1 MQGIEDPQM
10 AEAYDRI
17 SRMPPFALFRR
28 NFVKRLKKHASG
40 GSITDIGCGLG
51 YLLQLIAK
59 EFPTYKLTGVDISEE
74 MIKTATANFSRIGLG
89 GRSEFKQGSAEHLPF
104 EDNTQ
109 DFIVSTLSL
118 HHWVDPKA
126 AFDEIY
132 RSLKPGGQ
140 MLIMDL
146 RRDARRLFFWLV
158 WFAQNVALRIAGA
171 GVMRKINEPIGSLRA
186 SYTCAEI
193 EEIMPRTPFDD
204 YKIEGTT
211 ALIYLWARKSL
222 LSNEPL
228 IGGCKA

>member
-1 MQGIEDPQM
+1 MQGIEDPQA

-28 NFVKRLKKHASG
+28 NFMKKLKKHAAG
-40 GSITDIGCGLG
+40 DSITDVGCGPG
-51 YLLQLIAK
+51 YLLQLIAR
-59 EFPTYKLTGVDISEE
+59 EFPTYKLTGVDVSEE
-74 MIKTATANFSRIGLG
+74 MVKTATANFSRIGLG

-104 EDNTQ
+104 EDTTQ

-126 AFDEIY
+126 AFGEIH

-146 RRDARRLFFWLV
+146 RRDARRLFLWLV

-171 GVMRKINEPIGSLRA
+171 GVIGKINEPLGSLLA
-186 SYTCAEI
+186 SYTYAEI
-193 EEIMPRTPFDD
+193 EETMSKTPFDD

-211 ALIYLWARKSL
+211 TSIYLWARK
-222 LSNEPL
+222 
-228 IGGCKA
+228 KAS

>member
-1 MQGIEDPQM
+1 MQGIEDPHM

-17 SRMPPFALFRR
+17 SRMPQFALFRR
-28 NFVKRLKKHASG
+28 NFVKKLKKHAAG
-40 GSITDIGCGLG
+40 GSITDVGCGPG

-74 MIKTATANFSRIGLG
+74 MVKTATANFSRIGLS

-126 AFDEIY
+126 AFDEMH

-158 WFAQNVALRIAGA
+158 WFAQNVALRIVGA
-171 GVMRKINEPIGSLRA
+171 GVIRRVNEPIGSLLA

-193 EEIMPRTPFDD
+193 EEIMPRTHFDD

-211 ALIYLWARKSL
+211 ALVYLWARKKPIEQQVRDES
-222 LSNEPL
+222 
-228 IGGCKA
+228 CKA